1 MIVNLN
7 KANLRWFLGWL
18 VDTRS
23 FCILLPTKKSLEWI
37 LAIDN
42 VLKIGTWNTETFNYM
57 IGQLNHVGN
66 IIHIIIHFLV
76 YILLQLNNYKDKNNN
91 KNPPRLLVPIILK
104 IFKGSLLN
112 LKEKVLSIKNICNT
126 KTTLKRYDK
135 Y

>member
-1 MIVNLN
+1 
-7 KANLRWFLGWL
+7 
-18 VDTRS
+18 
-23 FCILLPTKKSLEWI
+23 
-37 LAIDN
+37 
-42 VLKIGTWNTETFNYM
+42 M

-104 IFKGSLLN
+104 NFKGSLLN

-135 Y
+135 YQWVISGYNIKGIARKGFLPEKKESTNLI